1 MPLGCW
7 ECFYQH
13 FQHLSISKMKKGLI
27 KTSTGYD
34 VIVQI
39 DNINMVIG
47 EIKIQDIDKSKR
59 FQLWDMSMESDN
71 VIEEVECGYLPQGFN
86 RLRNAVERMLYS

>member
-1 MPLGCW
+1 
-7 ECFYQH
+7 
-13 FQHLSISKMKKGLI
+13 MKKGLI